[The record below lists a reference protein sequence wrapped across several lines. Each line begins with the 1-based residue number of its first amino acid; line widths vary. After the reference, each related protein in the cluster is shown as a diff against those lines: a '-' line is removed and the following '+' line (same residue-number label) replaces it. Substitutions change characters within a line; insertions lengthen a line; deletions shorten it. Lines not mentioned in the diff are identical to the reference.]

1 MSRGANGFVG
11 VIAVA
16 VTRVVVWITPPHR
29 KEWARAMLNEL
40 AYVESSRAAVR
51 WVIGSMLF
59 AVRER
64 TIYQLE
70 NAFMNNRIFKTALVL
85 VAVAVCSVAGM
96 YAIQKPYQ
104 KERIKVELRR
114 MLVARQA

>member
-1 MSRGANGFVG
+1 MSRGANRLVIP
-11 VIAVA
+11 IAVA
-16 VTRVVVWITPPHR
+16 RMVIWIMPPHR

-40 AYVESSRAAVR
+40 AYIESSRAAVG

-70 NAFMNNRIFKTALVL
+70 KALMNNKVLKTALVL
-85 VAVAVCSVAGM
+85 VAVAVSGVAGT
-96 YAIQKPYQ
+96 YAVQKPYQ

-114 MLVARQA
+114 MLVARQS